1 MNAPLEKLLPGNL
14 EAEMCVLG
22 AVFCDPNAL
31 FTATGILSEN
41 HFVSRRNRK
50 IFSAMVELSRS
61 QESCIDVLT
70 ICDHLRQKGV
80 LDDVGGIEYLS
91 EIEEAVPTAT
101 AIAHHAGIV
110 KNKFTLREL
119 VKVGQGLSEDSWN
132 EWAEPKELIEKFQ
145 RQIFDLSLSNE
156 GSDGMRHVSA
166 PREWAQ
172 ECFDRAVEWMENP
185 QGVRGIATGFH
196 RLDMLLRG
204 LKDVNIISAS
214 TGVGKTALGLNWAVN
229 IGIEKKIP
237 CLYLN
242 YEMNRDELEM
252 RVQSNLSRIP
262 INNIFSGHYNAK
274 YKVSEIG
281 KASEKI
287 ANGKLFI
294 TGNQPKN
301 INTSIALIHKYAAQ
315 EKVQVVFVDYLGEIE
330 PDAQAEK
337 ESREYLTFGRWLGML
352 KNTCAKLGIK
362 LVLLA
367 QLNRDGEE
375 NPGISKIAGSWKIAQ
390 KADTLL
396 IIKRDKQDG
405 HGLFIAKNRNGI
417 EKKTIDIN
425 FDKDTQRI
433 YEI

>member
-1 MNAPLEKLLPGNL
+1 MNAPLDKPLPENL

-22 AVFCDPNAL
+22 AVFCDATAL
-31 FTATGILSEN
+31 FTATGILAED
-41 HFVSRRNRK
+41 HFISCRHRR
-50 IFSAMVELSRS
+50 IFSAMVELSRAK
-61 QESCIDVLT
+61 ESCIDVLT
-70 ICDHLRQKGV
+70 VTDHLRQKGW
-80 LDDVGGIEYLS
+80 LDEAGGIEYLT

-101 AIAHHAGIV
+101 TIAHHAGIV

-119 VKVGQGLSEDSWN
+119 VKAGQALRDDSWN
-132 EWAEPKELIEKFQ
+132 ERAEPKVLIENFQ
-145 RQIFDLSLSNE
+145 RQIFELSLSDE
-156 GSDGMRHVSA
+156 AGHGMSHVSA
-166 PREWAQ
+166 PHEWAQ
-172 ECFDRAVEWMENP
+172 ECFERATEWMDDP

-196 RLDMLLRG
+196 RLDVLMRG

-229 IGIEKKIP
+229 IGIRQKIP

-262 INNIFSGHYNAK
+262 INNIFSGRYNTK
-274 YKVSEIG
+274 YSFAEIG
-281 KASEKI
+281 KASEQI
-287 ANGKLFI
+287 GSGKLFI

-301 INTSIALIHKYAAQ
+301 INTSIALIHKYAMK
-315 EKVQVVFVDYLGEIE
+315 EKVKVVFVDYLGEIE

-337 ESREYLTFGRWLGML
+337 ENSEYRTFGRWLGLL
-352 KNTCAKLGIK
+352 KNTCASAGVK

-367 QLNRDGEE
+367 QLNREGEGK
-375 NPGISKIAGSWKIAQ
+375 PGLSKIGGSWKIAQ
-390 KADTLL
+390 KADTFV
-396 IIKRDKQDG
+396 IIKKDEKG
-405 HGLFIAKNRNGI
+405 NYSLFIAKNRNGI
-417 EKKTIDIN
+417 EQKTIDIH